1 MFPAVEEPET
11 GKTPVIAAA
20 AAVVEGGKKVP
31 SQAKDAQEIRRK
43 EKEEKI
49 VAIVTEGQKEYM
61 YALYIKKISHLMH

>member
-20 AAVVEGGKKVP
+20 VVEGGKKVTP
-31 SQAKDAQEIRRK
+31 QGKDAQEIRRK

-49 VAIVTEGQKEYM
+49 VAIVTEGQKEHM
-61 YALYIKKISHLMH
+61 RDALKI